1 MNTLI
6 DLKQK
11 EKLQKTWSKDTKLSK
26 NILQFIALI
35 AMTIDH
41 IAASGL
47 LYKSF
52 GIKGYN
58 LTTLSMNPTT
68 PLLIGSIMRII
79 GRIAFPIYVFFLI
92 YGMLMTTNY
101 KKHLTS
107 LFIFALI
114 SEIPFDLALKQKITL
129 NHQNIYFELFLIGLM
144 IVCLQKIENNNKLTD
159 TDQLLLKLATLIT
172 ISTISFVIKADYN
185 IFGILAAYIIY
196 NRIYSRQY
204 TCISM
209 LFAFLFQAEIYF
221 ATYLP
226 IPLIYM
232 YNGKISNTNNK
243 KRNKIIKNIYY
254 WYYPIH
260 LSIIAALLYIQ

>member
-1 MNTLI
+1 MNSLI
-6 DLKQK
+6 TTKQK
-11 EKLQKTWSKDTKLSK
+11 EKLKTIWTKDTKLSK

-35 AMTIDH
+35 TMTIDH
-41 IAASGL
+41 ITASGV
-47 LYKSF
+47 LYKPF

-58 LTTLSMNPTT
+58 LTSLSMNPTT

-92 YGMLMTTNY
+92 YGMLMTSNY

-107 LFIFALI
+107 LFTFALI
-114 SEIPFDLALKQKITL
+114 SEIPFDLALKQQLTL
-129 NHQNIYFELFLIGLM
+129 SQQNVYFELFLIGLM
-144 IVCLQKIENNNKLTD
+144 IATLQKIKNNNQLTD

-172 ISTISFVIKADYN
+172 IGTISFVIKADYSV
-185 IFGILAAYIIY
+185 FGILAAFIIY
-196 NRIYSRQY
+196 NQIYSKNH
-204 TCISM
+204 TCLAM
-209 LFAFLFQAEIYF
+209 LFGFLFQAEIYL

-232 YNGKISNTNNK
+232 YNGKMSNKNNP

-254 WYYPIH
+254 WYYPVH
-260 LSIIAALLYIQ
+260 LTIIALILYIQ